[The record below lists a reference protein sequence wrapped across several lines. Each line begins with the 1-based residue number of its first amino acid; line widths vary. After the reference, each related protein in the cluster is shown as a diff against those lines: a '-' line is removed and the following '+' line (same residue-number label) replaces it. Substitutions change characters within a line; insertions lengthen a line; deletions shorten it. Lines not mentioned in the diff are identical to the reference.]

1 MSTVT
6 NDKPTAPA
14 KTPMR
19 KAQVLDY
26 LHIKGSTLGDWVRLR
41 GFPKPVRPTPNT
53 PGLKRMS
60 TLGYLKHGQVEVR
73 GSANDDKM
81 EST

>member
-1 MSTVT
+1 MSTATV
-6 NDKPTAPA
+6 DRLSAPV

-26 LHIKGSTLGDWVRLR
+26 LHIKASTLSDWIRLR

-53 PGLKRMS
+53 PYWFKEDVDAWLFQSRAG
-60 TLGYLKHGQVEVR
+60 
-73 GSANDDKM
+73 
-81 EST
+81 

>member
-41 GFPKPVRPTPNT
+41 GFPAFD
-53 PGLKRMS
+53 S
-60 TLGYLKHGQVEVR
+60 
-73 GSANDDKM
+73 
-81 EST
+81 

>member
-53 PGLKRMS
+53 PYWFKEDVDAWLSQTRAG
-60 TLGYLKHGQVEVR
+60 
-73 GSANDDKM
+73 
-81 EST
+81 